1 MNHILFSISQN
12 PKIGQGLIDC
22 ILGLS
27 EILSI
32 LLVLSPPQIISHE
45 LGHSISISLL
55 ADKTSY
61 TKEKEQL
68 ITVILFGRTESTFFE
83 YLSKNRHNKDIQKII
98 QISAISGLLANIMLI
113 PFIFLIS
120 RIPIYIFK
128 QNLVSYD
135 NIVLIGI
142 LVWIIAS
149 ISGIKNDYK
158 NILNPEEYVYSFPSS
173 FPKVRLTFKTKIK
186 KHIK

>member
-1 MNHILFSISQN
+1 MEQLLIFLIS
-12 PKIGQGLIDC
+12 L
-22 ILGLS
+22 LS
-27 EILSI
+27 KVLSI
-32 LLVLSPPQIISHE
+32 LLVLSPPQRIIHE

-55 ADKTSY
+55 AAKTSY
-61 TKEKEQL
+61 VKEKEQL

-98 QISAISGLLANIMLI
+98 QISAISGLLANIILT
-113 PFIFLIS
+113 PAIFFIS
-120 RIPIYIFK
+120 RIPIWIFK

-142 LVWIIAS
+142 LVWIILS
-149 ISGIKNDYK
+149 IIGAKNDYK
-158 NILNPEEYVYSFPSS
+158 NILKPKEYVYFFPSS
-173 FPKVRLTFKTKIK
+173 FSKIKLIFKTKIK